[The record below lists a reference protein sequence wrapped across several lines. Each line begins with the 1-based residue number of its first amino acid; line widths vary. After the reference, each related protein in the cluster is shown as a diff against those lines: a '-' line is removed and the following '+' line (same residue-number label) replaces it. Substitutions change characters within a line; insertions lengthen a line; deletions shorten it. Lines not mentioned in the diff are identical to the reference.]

1 MGNLFNTLLIN
12 PIINVLVALYQALTL
27 IHMPYALGF
36 AIIGLTVIIRLILY
50 PLMHSQLKASKKM
63 QDLAPHLNTLKEKH
77 KGDAKRLQEAQ
88 MALYKEHGVNP
99 LAGCLPLLIQF
110 PLLIALYN
118 VLGHVVA
125 LKPEA
130 VVAYINSIVY
140 FPWLKLTQPWNT
152 TFFGLPLGQHPSQ
165 LFAAVPL
172 ILLIPVI
179 TAGLQFIQSKMMV
192 SAPIAPTTANPVK
205 KGKGNKKQ
213 LVKSADAKAMA
224 DKKDDTADFAKTF
237 QTQSLYIFPIMLGY
251 LSFSFPIG
259 LSLYWNTFTLFGIL
273 QQYQISGWGGM
284 EGLVSKIRSTNI
296 ENRNNTK

>member
-1 MGNLFNTLLIN
+1 MLELFHTVLVN
-12 PIINVLVALYQALTL
+12 PIINILVALYQLLNA
-27 IHMPYALGF
+27 IHLPYALGF
-36 AIIGLTVIIRLILY
+36 AIIGLTVVIRAVLY

-77 KGDAKRLQEAQ
+77 KGDSKKLQEAQ

-118 VLGHVVA
+118 VLSYYVTLSPQKA
-125 LKPEA
+125 MQE
-130 VVAYINSIVY
+130 INQIVY
-140 FPWLKLTQPWNT
+140 FPWLRLTEPWNT
-152 TFFGLPLGQHPSQ
+152 TFFGLPLGAHPSQ

-179 TAGLQFIQSKMMV
+179 TGVLQFIQSKMMM
-192 SAPIAPTTANPVK
+192 SAPAAPTIPDPVLK
-205 KGKGNKKQ
+205 KGKKQ
-213 LVKSADAKAMA
+213 KTLVKKEEP
-224 DKKDDTADFAKTF
+224 KKEEAADFAKTF
-237 QTQSLYIFPIMLGY
+237 QTQSLYIFPLMLGY

-259 LSLYWNTFTLFGIL
+259 LSLYWNTFTHFGIL

-284 EGLVSKIRSTNI
+284 TDWMNKLYGKKSN
-296 ENRNNTK
+296 